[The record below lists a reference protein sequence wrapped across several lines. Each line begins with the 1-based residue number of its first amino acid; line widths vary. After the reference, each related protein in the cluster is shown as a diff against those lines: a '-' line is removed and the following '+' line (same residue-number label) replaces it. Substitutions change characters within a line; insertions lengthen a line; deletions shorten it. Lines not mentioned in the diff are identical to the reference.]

1 MSKNI
6 MMKKRLLLTI
16 CVVLVS
22 ACIFAWKPAPPA
34 KPNFILILTDDQG
47 WTSLSAAMDDRHPGF
62 KSDYYET
69 PNIDRLGN
77 EGMRFN
83 RGYAPAALCT
93 PSRRSI
99 QFGQSPVHTGD
110 VRFPDNYQPRKR
122 KWMTIPSLLKSLDSG
137 YKTAHYGK
145 WDLRAGIFPED
156 LGYDESDGN
165 TGNGNGDVM
174 TDKKTKWTQVY
185 LNKDPKRTS
194 SVTSR
199 ALNFMQRQ
207 AQSGHPF
214 YMQVSYY
221 APHVDMETTAE
232 TYAKYQHKPKGKI
245 HDNAGW
251 AGMLENMDSGVGQI
265 LDMVEKL
272 GIDDNTYI
280 IFMSDNGGVPLF
292 PPPSGKNKLD
302 PPSAFNKKMINYP
315 LRGGKW
321 VLYEGGIRVPF
332 IVKGPGIKAHSYC
345 HSPVVGYDI
354 LPTISDL
361 AGNKQP
367 LPDYLDGASFRS
379 LLENPASGNIK
390 RRETDLFFHRYEKSY
405 EHSAIISGHYKLIK
419 QWTTNK
425 VELYDI
431 DKDLE
436 EVHDLAATLPD
447 TAASLEHKLMQYL
460 EKEHAEVL
468 DKSLGTKKKKAP
480 AFPGSYAVLHPR
492 YRTWPTPAENTV
504 TPGNAAVLL
513 WPATRSKGMT
523 YDIRLSQDP
532 AFKTSETIQAQNIP
546 WTIYNPHRMLEAGA
560 WYWQYRPRNG
570 QWSAVQSFRVEG
582 NVSGAASPP
591 AGKLLSAIPVSHPR
605 ILIDQQSK
613 SAFARSAMPSEDAAV
628 IIRKADKLLKAPIP
642 VEITTGKKKKGK
654 TAYQEFK
661 LRDKESKH
669 LGFDL
674 LENMELLCQA
684 YILTGKQKYAD
695 KGLLLAKAAS
705 HWDPHGPS
713 GMSDFGTAGCMLGM
727 ALAFDTFHEQ
737 LSASDKKA
745 LLDNINVRAGEF
757 YAAWINDTDAKVL
770 SNHVWQFILH
780 YFFQTAIAVH
790 GELKDADKWLTY
802 AYELWL
808 ARAPI
813 LGGDEGGWLEGAVY
827 FTINMETLLDVPTII
842 KNYTGFDFI
851 QHHPW
856 YLNNPYWMLYSF
868 PAGSSCDGFGDN
880 AERMTAPGKDYL
892 AYADALSKLSGSKVA
907 ATYAAKIEQT
917 ENIKPSDADMLR
929 WFRLRYLRDK
939 NRPGILPD
947 SAFPASRLFHDVGVV
962 DMHSDIG
969 HVKNDL
975 MVSMRSSPYGGYGH
989 MLADQNTFNVL
1000 YGGQRLFYMSGHKI
1014 AMNDPHRLQW
1024 YKATIGH
1031 NGVLVN
1037 DKGQTFDPEG
1047 YGWISRFIDGSALS
1061 YAVGDAS
1068 MAYGGNPQQG
1078 KTTLKKFKRHLLF
1091 LHPDIVV
1098 VYDEL
1103 EADHPSTWKWLIH
1116 SPQKITVDTAKNEF
1130 YCALENA
1137 SAASSFFSSQRV
1149 NWALTDTFAVA
1160 VDNWTETRD
1169 EKGNLYGSK
1178 NEWHLTAA
1186 TQPAEKMRFLTVIRV
1201 RAGDQK
1207 RLPPSHYRFND
1218 KQELIVG
1225 DWTIKAQ
1232 LDASKP
1238 AIIQAYQNNRKVAF
1252 SSGGNELKT
1261 GNQQYAGKI
1270 EGSAKLG
1277 ELINGKWIYK
1287 EAGDN
1292 IPQVVKQIPAK
1303 IKKQAL

>member
-1 MSKNI
+1 

-16 CVVLVS
+16 SIALVS
-22 ACIFAWKPAPPA
+22 VCIAAWKPAPPP

-62 KSDYYET
+62 RSDYYET

-99 QFGQSPVHTGD
+99 QFGQSPIHTGD
-110 VRFPDNYQPRKR
+110 VRFPENYQPRKR

-165 TGNGNGDVM
+165 TGNNNGDVM

-185 LNKDPKRTS
+185 LNKDPKRTA

-207 AQSGHPF
+207 VQSDHPF
-214 YMQVSYY
+214 YLQVSYY
-221 APHVDMETTAE
+221 APHVDMETTEE

-245 HDNAGW
+245 HDNPAW

-280 IFMSDNGGVPLF
+280 IFMSDNGGVPFF
-292 PPPSGKNKLD
+292 PPSSGKHKLD
-302 PPSAFNKKMINYP
+302 PPSASKKTINYP

-345 HSPVVGYDI
+345 HTPIVGYDI
-354 LPTISDL
+354 LPTIGDL

-367 LPDYLDGASFRS
+367 LPGYLDGASFRS
-379 LLENPASGNIK
+379 LLENPAAGNVQRK
-390 RRETDLFFHRYEKSY
+390 ETDLFFHRYEKSY

-419 QWTTNK
+419 QWTTSK
-425 VELYDI
+425 VELYDL

-436 EVHDLAATLPD
+436 EVHDLAAALPD
-447 TAASLEHKLMQYL
+447 TAAMLERKLMEYL
-460 EKEHAEVL
+460 KKEDAEVL
-468 DKSLGTKKKKAP
+468 DKSLGAKKKKAP
-480 AFPGSYAVLHPR
+480 AFPGSYPVLHPR
-492 YRTWPTPAENTV
+492 YRMWPAPAANTV
-504 TPGNAAVLL
+504 TAGNAAVLL
-513 WPATRSKGMT
+513 WPATRTKGMT

-532 AFKTSETIQAQNIP
+532 AFSPSKTIQAQNIP
-546 WTIYNPHRMLEAGA
+546 WTIYNPHRVLEAGD
-560 WYWQYRPRNG
+560 WHWQYRPRNG
-570 QWSAVQSFRVEG
+570 QWSAAQSFRVESAG
-582 NVSGAASPP
+582 GTAAPA
-591 AGKLLSAIPVSHPR
+591 AGKLLSAIPASHPR
-605 ILIDQQSK
+605 VLIDQQSK
-613 SAFARSAMPSEDAAV
+613 PAFTRLAAPTEDAAI
-628 IIRKADKLLKAPIP
+628 IIRNADKLLDAPLPAEP
-642 VEITTGKKKKGK
+642 VESKNKKGK
-654 TAYQEFK
+654 TAYQAFK
-661 LRDKESKH
+661 LEDTKSKH
-669 LGFDL
+669 LGFGL
-674 LENMELLCQA
+674 LQDMNLLCQA
-684 YILTGKQKYAD
+684 YILTGQQKYAD
-695 KGLLLAKAAS
+695 KGVLLARTAS
-705 HWDPHGPS
+705 HWDPRGFS
-713 GMSDFGTAGCMLGM
+713 GKSDFGTAGCMLGM
-727 ALAFDTFHEQ
+727 ALAFDTFHDRLTAAER
-737 LSASDKKA
+737 KA
-745 LLDNINVRAGEF
+745 LLDNIQFRANDF
-757 YAAWINDTDAKVL
+757 YEHWINDVDAKVL
-770 SNHVWQFILH
+770 SAHVWQFILH
-780 YFFQTAIAVH
+780 YFFQTAVAVH

-808 ARAPI
+808 ARAPV
-813 LGGDEGGWLEGAVY
+813 LGGSEGGWLEGAVY
-827 FTINMETLLDVPTII
+827 FTINMETLLDMPAMI

-851 QHHPW
+851 RHHPW
-856 YLNNPYWMLYSF
+856 YLNNPYWMMYSF

-880 AERMTAPGKDYL
+880 AERQTAPGKDYL
-892 AYADALSKLSGSKVA
+892 AYADALGKLTGSRAA
-907 ATYAAKIEQT
+907 ATYAGKIEQT
-917 ENIKPSDADMLR
+917 ENIQPADADMLR
-929 WFRLRYLRDK
+929 WFRLRYLLDK
-939 NRPGILPD
+939 NRPAVLPD
-947 SAFPASRLFHDVGVV
+947 SAFPSSRLFHDVGIV
-962 DMHSDIG
+962 DMHSNIG
-969 HVKNDL
+969 DVNNDL

-1014 AMNDPHRLQW
+1014 AMNDPHRLEW

-1037 DKGQTFDPEG
+1037 DKGQTFDSEG
-1047 YGWISRFIDGSALS
+1047 YGWISRFLDGRSLS

-1068 MAYGGNPQQG
+1068 MAYGGQD

-1103 EADHPSTWKWLIH
+1103 EAASPSTWKWLIH
-1116 SPQKITVDTAKNEF
+1116 SPRKISLDTAKNEF
-1130 YCALENA
+1130 YCALGNA
-1137 SAASSFFSSQRV
+1137 AAASSFFSSQPV
-1149 NWALTDTFAVA
+1149 KWGLTDTFAVA
-1160 VDNWTETRD
+1160 VDNWVGSRD
-1169 EKGNLYGSK
+1169 ENGKLYGSDK
-1178 NEWHLTAA
+1178 EWHLTAA
-1186 TQPAEKMRFLTVIRV
+1186 TQPSEKMRFLAVIQLRTGSQQNN
-1201 RAGDQK
+1201 RAANY
-1207 RLPPSHYRFND
+1207 HFND
-1218 KQELIVG
+1218 KKELVVG
-1225 DWTIKAQ
+1225 NWTIKAQ

-1238 AIIQAYQNNRKVAF
+1238 AIIEAHRNDGKAAF
-1252 SSGGNELKT
+1252 VSGGKKLETGGGQYT
-1261 GNQQYAGKI
+1261 GNT

-1277 ELINGKWIYK
+1277 EQLNGKWSYQ
-1287 EAGDN
+1287 EAGDS
-1292 IPQVVKQIPAK
+1292 IPAVVKQITPK
-1303 IKKQAL
+1303 TKK